1 MLHLDR
7 KWLRRGKGKGKRGMA
22 GNFTLRQLSYFVA
35 LADTHH
41 YRKAA
46 ERVGISQPSLS
57 QQIVGLE
64 AALGLEL
71 VERGQRG
78 AVMTPAGREVLAQA
92 RKILEEASVLQALAR
107 DAREGVS
114 GTIRL
119 GSTPT
124 IGPYFLPYVMR
135 RLHRAYPSLKVIVRD
150 AAPLVLQNELMEGR
164 HDLILT
170 QLPVRS
176 ADVESHRLF
185 REPLKLA
192 VAQDHALA
200 KRRELKDADLAGQD
214 ILALPNTFLL
224 HNQIVALCEELG
236 ANLRQDYEG
245 TSLDALR
252 QMTALDMGVSFLPA
266 LYVRSEVSAE
276 TGDVAVLSF
285 RKDRFTRSIGL
296 VWRRRSAHQKIIE
309 RIAEVVREVVRER
322 FRGLVSL
329 E

>member
-1 MLHLDR
+1 MTQTL
-7 KWLRRGKGKGKRGMA
+7 
-22 GNFTLRQLSYFVA
+22 TLRQLSYFVA

-46 ERVGISQPSLS
+46 ERMGISQPSLS

-78 AVMTPAGREVLAQA
+78 AVLTPAGREVLAQA
-92 RKILEEASVLQALAR
+92 RKILEETAALQALAQ

-150 AAPLVLQNELMEGR
+150 AAPLVLQNELLEGR

-192 VAQDHALA
+192 VAQDHPLA
-200 KRRELKDADLAGQD
+200 KRGELADADLAGQD
-214 ILALPNTFLL
+214 ILALPNTYLL

-276 TGDVAVLSF
+276 TGDVAVLRF

-296 VWRRRSAHQKIIE
+296 VWRRRSAHQRIIE

>member
-1 MLHLDR
+1 MT
-7 KWLRRGKGKGKRGMA
+7 GEI
-22 GNFTLRQLSYFVA
+22 TLKQLSYFVA
-35 LADTHH
+35 LADTRH

-46 ERVGISQPSLS
+46 ERVGVSQPSLS
-57 QQIVGLE
+57 QQILGLE
-64 AALGLEL
+64 AALRLDL

-78 AVMTPAGREVLAQA
+78 AVLTPGGREVLAQA
-92 RKILEEASVLQALAR
+92 RKVLEEVAVLRGLAEE
-107 DAREGVS
+107 AREGVS

-124 IGPYFLPYVMR
+124 LGPYFLPYVMR
-135 RLHRAYPSLKVIVRD
+135 RLHQAYPSLKVVVRD
-150 AAPLVLQNELMEGR
+150 AAAVELQEELEAGR

-176 ADVESHRLF
+176 ADVIVRRLF

-192 VAQDHALA
+192 VAQDHPLA
-200 KRRELKDADLAGQD
+200 GKAEACDADLAGQD
-214 ILALPNTFLL
+214 ILAMSSRYLL
-224 HNQIVALCEELG
+224 HDQTVALCDELG

-252 QMTALDMGVSFLPA
+252 QMTALDMGLSFLPA
-266 LYVRSEVSAE
+266 LYVRSEVSREA
-276 TGDVAVLSF
+276 GDVAVLAF

-296 VWRRRSAHQKIIE
+296 VWRRRSVHGKMIE
-309 RIAEVVREVVRER
+309 RIAEVVSAVAEER
-322 FRGLVSL
+322 FKGLVTM